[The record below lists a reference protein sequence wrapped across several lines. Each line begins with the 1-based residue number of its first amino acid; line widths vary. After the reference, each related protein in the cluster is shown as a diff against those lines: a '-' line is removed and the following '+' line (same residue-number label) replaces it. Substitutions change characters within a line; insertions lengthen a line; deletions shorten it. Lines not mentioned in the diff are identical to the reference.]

1 MKAKRTRKDMY
12 YLNIAEAVATKSTC
26 LRRCYGAV
34 IVKDD
39 EIISTGYNGAPRG
52 CPNCDEC
59 GCFRELIGVMKGDAY
74 NLCMSVHA
82 EQNAIISARRRDMIG
97 ATLYIVGINSPH
109 IEAEC
114 GMHYADP
121 SPCLLCH
128 RMIINAGIARV
139 VGLIESGPHSEAVI
153 TELDVTTE
161 SFVRKVQNEYRKT
174 VDALEKDAHTPEE
187 ASVIA
192 KARILIEQ
200 RELLVEG
207 EKSAC
212 NDQSISN

>member
-1 MKAKRTRKDMY
+1 MKAKRARKDMY
-12 YLNIAEAVATKSTC
+12 YLIIAEAVATKSTC

-128 RMIINAGIARV
+128 RMIINAGITRV
-139 VGLIESGPHSEAVI
+139 VGLVEPGPHSESII

-161 SFVRKVQNEYRKT
+161 SFIRKVQNEYRKT
-174 VDALEKDAHTPEE
+174 VDTLEKDAHTPEE

-207 EKSAC
+207 EKSTC
-212 NDQSISN
+212 NDQSTLN

>member
-1 MKAKRTRKDMY
+1 MTNKRARKDMY
-12 YLNIAEAVATKSTC
+12 YLNIAEAVASKSTC

-52 CPNCDEC
+52 CPNCNEC

-82 EQNAIISARRRDMIG
+82 EQNAIISASRRDMIG
-97 ATLYIVGINSPH
+97 STLYIVGINNPH
-109 IEAEC
+109 IEADC

-128 RMIINAGIARV
+128 RMIINAGIERV
-139 VGLIESGPHSEAVI
+139 VGLVEPNAFSEAI
-153 TELDVTTE
+153 PMDLDVSIDT
-161 SFVRKVQNEYRKT
+161 FVRKVQNEYRRT
-174 VDALEKDAHTPEE
+174 VDSLEEE
-187 ASVIA
+187 AKSVEEKSIIA

-200 RELLVEG
+200 RELLLKG
-207 EKSAC
+207 ESDTC
-212 NDQSISN
+212 NQDTLN

>member
-1 MKAKRTRKDMY
+1 MY
-12 YLNIAEAVATKSTC
+12 YLNIAEAVASKSTC

-34 IVKDD
+34 IVKND

-52 CPNCDEC
+52 CPNCNEC

-97 ATLYIVGINSPH
+97 STLYIVGINNPH

-114 GMHYADP
+114 GAHYADP

-128 RMIINAGIARV
+128 RMIINAGIERV
-139 VGLIESGPHSEAVI
+139 VGLVEPNPFSEAFPM
-153 TELDVTTE
+153 ELDV
-161 SFVRKVQNEYRKT
+161 SIDAFVRKVQNEYRKT
-174 VDALEKDAHTPEE
+174 VDNLEEGVKTPEE
-187 ASVIA
+187 SSIIA

-200 RELLVEG
+200 RELLLKG
-207 EKSAC
+207 ESDTC
-212 NDQSISN
+212 NQDTLN

>member
-1 MKAKRTRKDMY
+1 MKARRARKDMY
-12 YLNIAEAVATKSTC
+12 YLTIAEAVATKSTC

-139 VGLIESGPHSEAVI
+139 VGLVEPGPHSEAVI
-153 TELDVTTE
+153 TELDVSTE

-174 VDALEKDAHTPEE
+174 VDALEKNAHTPEE

>member
-1 MKAKRTRKDMY
+1 MSSKRARKDMY
-12 YLNIAEAVATKSTC
+12 YLNIAEAVASKSTC

-139 VGLIESGPHSEAVI
+139 VGLVEASMNREAVI
-153 TELDVTTE
+153 TDLDVSVNT
-161 SFVRKVQNEYRKT
+161 FIRKVQNEYRRV
-174 VDALEKDAHTPEE
+174 VDSLDSAPHTEDE
-187 ASVIA
+187 AAVIA

-200 RELLVEG
+200 RELLLKG
-207 EKSAC
+207 ETAEC
-212 NDQSISN
+212 NDQSTSN